1 MSFQKHPEL
10 SKQTAFWGSFPCL
23 HLGMEKAKGTTK
35 NDSTRKILGRQDRHF
50 VRVKKKNK
58 TNKVE
63 IISSHTAT
71 IANAGAFPKGIKDLK
86 NEHKIFY
93 SGKTRTY
100 GMM

>member
-1 MSFQKHPEL
+1 
-10 SKQTAFWGSFPCL
+10 
-23 HLGMEKAKGTTK
+23 MEKAKGTTENTVQEK
-35 NDSTRKILGRQDRHF
+35 TWAGKIDTLSGL
-50 VRVKKKNK
+50 KKPK

-71 IANAGAFPKGIKDLK
+71 IANAEAFPKGIKDLK

-100 GMM
+100 RMM